1 LGIGTHLDEGK
12 GGLAQSLQDVGLGA
26 HFRGQ
31 GFKALTQKA
40 LLQSEQLLLHRL
52 QQFRPLG
59 SVSSGGFGGGFFGS
73 L

>member
-1 LGIGTHLDEGK
+1 LGIGTHLGEGK
-12 GGLAQSLQDVGLGA
+12 RGLTQSLQDVGLRA
-26 HFRGQ
+26 HLGWQ

>member
-1 LGIGTHLDEGK
+1 
-12 GGLAQSLQDVGLGA
+12 LGA

-59 SVSSGGFGGGFFGS
+59 SVSSGGSGGGFFGS